1 MAGIQLSGL
10 VSGLDTQ
17 SIISQLM
24 AVERH
29 PRTGITLQQSA
40 TTKRQSLLQDLGA
53 KMTTLKSA
61 VDALSSAATWAD
73 TQSVSSTDETKVAV
87 SRTSGAPPGGY
98 DVAINQLASAERRTY
113 GYTPPATAGALQILN
128 SDGTQRSSINLAA
141 GATLDDAVAAI
152 NSDATANVF
161 AVNVSNSLVLAA
173 KTTGVSSGFSA
184 QGMGVGTQTQL
195 VAGQD
200 AQFTIGA
207 TSYTR
212 SSNVVT
218 DALPGVQLT
227 LKGKTATGATVGVTV
242 GGPGPDKD
250 AVVGKV
256 KAFVDAYNALV
267 TTARADL
274 SEKTVPKATTAA
286 DAQKGTLFGD
296 TGLSAMLSA
305 LRTSVGAA
313 IPGLTGLKSLNDI
326 GVSTGAANT
335 GATINGDAV
344 AGLLTVDETKLRSA
358 LDSNPLGVR
367 KLLGGTPN
375 VTGFAQ
381 SFGAVVAPFQGTGGV
396 LDQRVTEVGKDLTRI
411 KDKLDAF
418 DARMDT
424 RQAYYQKQ
432 FTALEQ
438 ALQKSQTVGNSLASY
453 VAPKTQ

>member
-10 VSGLDTQ
+10 VPGLDTQ

-24 AVERH
+24 AVERQ

-40 TTKRQSLLQDLGA
+40 TTKRQSLLQELGA
-53 KMTTLKSA
+53 KLTTLKTA
-61 VDALSSAATWAD
+61 GDALSSAATWLD
-73 TQSVSSTDETKVAV
+73 TQAVSSTDETKVAV
-87 SRTSGAPPGGY
+87 KRTGGAPPGGY
-98 DVAINQLASAERRTY
+98 DVAITQLAAAERRTY
-113 GYTPPATAGALQILN
+113 NFTPPATAGALEIRN
-128 SDGTQRSSINLAA
+128 SDGTLRSSINLVA
-141 GATLDDAVAAI
+141 GATLADAVAAI
-152 NSDATANVF
+152 NSDATANVY
-161 AVNVSNSLVLAA
+161 AVNVNSNLVLAA
-173 KTTGVSSGFSA
+173 KSTGVSSAFSA

-212 SSNVVT
+212 SSNIVA

-227 LKGKTATGATVGVTV
+227 LKGKTAAGATVGVTV

-274 SEKTVPKATTAA
+274 SDKVVPKATTAA

-305 LRTSVGAA
+305 LRTTVGAA
-313 IPGLTGLKSLNDI
+313 IPGLTGLTSLGDI

-335 GATINGDAV
+335 SATINNDAV
-344 AGLLTVDETKLRSA
+344 AGRLTVDETKLRDA
-358 LDSNPLGVR
+358 LDANPLGVR
-367 KLLGGTPN
+367 TLLGGTAN

-381 SFGAVVAPFQGTGGV
+381 TFGAVVAPFQGTGGV
-396 LDQRVTEVGKDLTRI
+396 LDQRAGEAGKDLTRI

-424 RQAYYQKQ
+424 KQTYYQKQ
-432 FTALEQ
+432 FTALEK

-453 VAPKTQ
+453 FAPKTQ